1 MRAVNYSLHRTRSVP
16 RAKTA
21 FTLIELLVVIAIIG
35 ILAALLLPVLNRA
48 KQAAYNT
55 VCQSNLR
62 QIGIGV
68 ASYVGDYKAYPALCE
83 ESDFQSEP
91 SSFTASLWYKKLEPY
106 TGAAW
111 GTNLY
116 RGQADARSG
125 LYLCPSYAHAN
136 PNSRALPDFLGSEN
150 GFGGAYGYNWV
161 STGLNA
167 GNMNLGL
174 GFSGPGPNANVLTGP
189 SGVSWGAE
197 TRATKE
203 GEVLNP
209 SRMLAVGDATYSN
222 VTSNS
227 APVADDFAGLEWLQ
241 STIPYKWVEVPPTNS
256 PGLVAARAADQRRHG
271 DRRNMVFCDGHV
283 EHLAPRGL
291 VNQQDDSVL
300 SLWNR
305 DNLPHR
311 ELLPLEYQ

>member
-1 MRAVNYSLHRTRSVP
+1 MHRTRSEP
-16 RAKTA
+16 RPTTA

-35 ILAALLLPVLNRA
+35 ILAAMLVPVLNRA

-62 QIGIGV
+62 QIGIAV
-68 ASYVGDYKAYPALCE
+68 AGYVGDYQAYPAFCE
-83 ESDFQSEP
+83 VIFQSP
-91 SSFTASLWYKKLEPY
+91 GRLAGPTIWWHQKLEPY
-106 TGAAW
+106 SGATW

-116 RGQADARSG
+116 RGLVDTRSG

-136 PNSRALPDFLGSEN
+136 PNFPALPDSLGLDN
-150 GFGGAYGYNWV
+150 GLGAYGYNWV
-161 STGLNA
+161 STGLNM
-167 GNMNLGL
+167 GNLNLGL
-174 GFSGPGPNANVLTGP
+174 GFSGPGPNADVLTGP
-189 SGVSWGAE
+189 SGASWGAE

-203 GEVLNP
+203 GEVLKP
-209 SRMLAVGDATYSN
+209 SRMLAVGDATYVNFQTNGN
-222 VTSNS
+222 VFVDNTVGCS
-227 APVADDFAGLEWLQ
+227 WLRL
-241 STIPYKWVEVPPTNS
+241 TMPYKWVDGPPGTP
-256 PGLVAARAADQRRHG
+256 PGLLTARAADRRRHG

-291 VNQQDDSVL
+291 INQQDDSVL

-311 ELLPLEYQ
+311 EFLPPAYQ